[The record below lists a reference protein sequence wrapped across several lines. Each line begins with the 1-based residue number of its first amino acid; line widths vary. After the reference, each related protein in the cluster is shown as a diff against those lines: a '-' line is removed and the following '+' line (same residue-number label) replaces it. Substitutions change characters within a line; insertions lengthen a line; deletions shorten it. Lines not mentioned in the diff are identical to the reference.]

1 MPASAKRLVSRW
13 RSARSRAAASSAARS
28 YGVPASAALHAPSC
42 QRPRGAAAAARAK
55 AACSASLQPTCSPMP
70 ARPSPV
76 SVTTECGRRSPGY
89 DASGTEALRTRT
101 SSTTSGSAA
110 SRSAVAR
117 TAEAGEDLAAL
128 GQIPVAERTARDDGL
143 RRPRAAAQHLVAAP
157 EVHRR
162 VLRVWERLESRIG
175 SEVARGPLPHVAQH
189 LMAAEVALSLGI
201 GADGRGGEGP
211 L

>member
-70 ARPSPV
+70 ARP
-76 SVTTECGRRSPGY
+76 SPGY

-162 VLRVWERLESRIG
+162 VLRVGERLESRIG

-189 LMAAEVALSLGI
+189 LMAAEVA
-201 GADGRGGEGP
+201 
-211 L
+211 